1 MEVRTS
7 TLCIFSLLVVAVVTS
22 GCGYTQQSKYQMS
35 FLPPAPHHASEI
47 VEQIGK
53 CGLRYAEYPV
63 HIHYSDYSRNKGQSL
78 LNSVNIMAELLYK

>member
-1 MEVRTS
+1 M
-7 TLCIFSLLVVAVVTS
+7 A
-22 GCGYTQQSKYQMS
+22 
-35 FLPPAPHHASEI
+35 HASEI